1 MTDTLTL
8 TSLAEYIASEE
19 AVHDAPK
26 REYEEGVIIE
36 MTGGSINHAEIIG
49 NLAFILNLVLRQ
61 QGFRIYASEMRVRP
75 PTSAVYYYPDLSVVA
90 GAPLLDPAWITAT
103 LLNPCLIV
111 EVLSPSTA
119 TRDRGVKFTHY
130 QQIPSLQEYLLVDSE
145 QVLVEQ
151 WQLNQAGV
159 WPGTTF
165 TRLGDTLT
173 LGSVPATLALADI
186 YRNTPF
192 TTPTA
197 GAAQ

>member
-8 TSLAEYIASEE
+8 TSLAAYIASEE
-19 AVHDAPK
+19 AAHDAPK

-36 MTGGSINHAEIIG
+36 MTGGSLSHTTILTNIQSFLYMA
-49 NLAFILNLVLRQ
+49 LLRSAFIV
-61 QGFRIYASEMRVRP
+61 YTSEMRVRP
-75 PTSAVYYYPDLSVVA
+75 PTSATYYYPDLSVVA
-90 GAPLLDPAWITAT
+90 GAPLLDPAWTTAT

-119 TRDRGVKFTHY
+119 ARDRGVKFTHY

-151 WQLNQAGV
+151 WQPDAAGA
-159 WPGTTF
+159 WHCTTF
-165 TRLGDTLT
+165 TSISDTLT
-173 LGSVPATLALADI
+173 LGSVPATLHLADI

-192 TTPTA
+192 ASRDT
-197 GAAQ
+197 GAAR

>member
-1 MTDTLTL
+1 MTDTMPL

-19 AVHDAPK
+19 AAHDAPK

-36 MTGGSINHAEIIG
+36 MTGGSHSHNLIMG
-49 NLAFILNLVLRQ
+49 NLFLLLGNLLFDRDVTLCN
-61 QGFRIYASEMRVRP
+61 SEYRVRP
-75 PTSAVYYYPDLSVVA
+75 PTSATYYYPDLSVVA
-90 GAPLLDPAWITAT
+90 GAPLLDPAWTTAT

-119 TRDRGVKFTHY
+119 ARDRGVKFTHY
-130 QQIPSLQEYLLVDSE
+130 QQIPTLREYLLVDSE

-159 WPGTTF
+159 WHATTF

-197 GAAQ
+197 GATL

>member
-19 AVHDAPK
+19 AAHDAPK

-36 MTGGSINHAEIIG
+36 MTGASIAHLFVMT
-49 NLAFILNLVLRQ
+49 NLYQLLLLALRELP
-61 QGFRIYASEMRVRP
+61 FFVFPSEMRVRP

-90 GAPLLDPAWITAT
+90 GAPLLDPAWTTAT

-119 TRDRGVKFTHY
+119 ARDRGVKFTHY

-151 WQLNQAGV
+151 WQLNQAGA
-159 WPGTTF
+159 WHGTTF

-173 LGSVPATLALADI
+173 LGSVPATLALADL
-186 YRNTPF
+186 YASVEVQP
-192 TTPTA
+192 
-197 GAAQ
+197 

>member
-1 MTDTLTL
+1 MTDTMTL

-19 AVHDAPK
+19 AAHDAPK

-36 MTGGSINHAEIIG
+36 MTGGSYAHNTLMG
-49 NLAFILNLVLRQ
+49 NLFGLLFIALR
-61 QGFRIYASEMRVRP
+61 GLPYTLCNSEYRVRP
-75 PTSAVYYYPDLSVVA
+75 PTSATYYYPDLSVVA
-90 GAPLLDPAWITAT
+90 GAPLLDPAWTTAT

-119 TRDRGVKFTHY
+119 ARDRGVKFTHY
-130 QQIPSLQEYLLVDSE
+130 QQIPTLQEYLLVDSE

-159 WPGTTF
+159 WHGTTC

-173 LGSVPATLALADI
+173 LGSVPTTLALADL
-186 YRNTPF
+186 YASVEVQP
-192 TTPTA
+192 
-197 GAAQ
+197 

>member
-8 TSLAEYIASEE
+8 TSLAAYIASEE
-19 AVHDAPK
+19 AAHDAPK

-36 MTGGSINHAEIIG
+36 MTGGSLTHNRIIK
-49 NLAFILNLVLRQ
+49 NITVRLAIALDGALFEVL
-61 QGFRIYASEMRVRP
+61 ISEMRVRP
-75 PTSAVYYYPDLSVVA
+75 PTSATYYYPDLSVVA
-90 GAPLLDPAWITAT
+90 GAPLLDPAWTTAT

-119 TRDRGVKFTHY
+119 ARDRGVKFTHY

-151 WQLNQAGV
+151 WQPDAAGA
-159 WPGTTF
+159 WHCTTF
-165 TRLGDTLT
+165 TSISDTLT
-173 LGSVPATLALADI
+173 LGSVPATLHLADI

-197 GAAQ
+197 GAAR

>member
-1 MTDTLTL
+1 MTDTMPL

-19 AVHDAPK
+19 AAHDAPK
-26 REYEEGVIIE
+26 REYEEGVLIE
-36 MTGGSINHAEIIG
+36 MTGGSLTHNRIIK
-49 NLAFILNLVLRQ
+49 NITVHLVVALD
-61 QGFRIYASEMRVRP
+61 GEMFEVLISEMRVRP
-75 PTSAVYYYPDLSVVA
+75 PMSVVYYYPDLSVVA
-90 GAPLLDPAWITAT
+90 GAPLLDPAWTTAT

-119 TRDRGVKFTHY
+119 ARDRGVKFTHY
-130 QQIPSLQEYLLVDSE
+130 QQIPTLHEYLLVDSE

-151 WQLNQAGV
+151 WQLNQAGA
-159 WPGTTF
+159 WHATTF

-173 LGSVPATLALADI
+173 FGSVPATLALADI

-197 GAAQ
+197 GAVL